1 MIITQ
6 FIQEI
11 SLLLLLGVF
20 YVYYLY
26 KKNFKKKNKVPV
38 IKPYYLMNK
47 KELKEL
53 NKEVTDNINL
63 RNKIYNNFNLM
74 INNHSIS
81 AQALDEISTF
91 INKDLELDIEKF
103 QNQIHFIYHALNSEY
118 ISNLTLHTVNTILD
132 FEVKNFFSNKSK
144 SISKV
149 RSIKKKSKVLN
160 LYS

>member
-1 MIITQ
+1 MIIIQ

-11 SLLLLLGVF
+11 SLLLTLGVF

-26 KKNFKKKNKVPV
+26 KKNFKKKNKVPL

-47 KELKEL
+47 RELKEL

-74 INNHSIS
+74 INNYSIS
-81 AQALDEISTF
+81 AQAIDEISTF

-103 QNQIHFIYHALNSEY
+103 QNQIHFIYHTLNSEY
-118 ISNLTLHTVNTILD
+118 ISNLTLHTVNIILD

-149 RSIKKKSKVLN
+149 RSIKKKSKVIN

>member
-63 RNKIYNNFNLM
+63 RNKVYNNFNLM

-81 AQALDEISTF
+81 AQAILEITQF
-91 INKDLELDIEKF
+91 INEDLKLDIEKF
-103 QNQIHFIYHALNSEY
+103 QSDIHFIYHCLDREY
-118 ISNLTLHTVNTILD
+118 ISNLTLYTINTLL
-132 FEVKNFFSNKSK
+132 EVETKMFFSNKSK
-144 SISKV
+144 SIQKI
-149 RSIKKKSKVLN
+149 RSIKKKSKVIN